1 MTPTIGERLVTHRA
15 AKRPRIGR
23 RDRPVAS
30 RSQIADGF
38 SFCYRVPVG
47 GQRRAKDGANEL
59 RELELVELGP
69 TLKGMN
75 PATELHA
82 VKSAL
87 ASSNPA
93 RLSLAAL
100 RKQSSDLA
108 LEVLTDG
115 INFPSDSRRRV
126 PPRPNCASE
135 PSLSAFRSRARIAN
149 RYATRPGC
157 SSCTSWAPPHEP
169 PRQHAAHEGRGKVA
183 PGIAPAP
190 LDRLAALCR
199 WGARGNDPSGGI

>member
-1 MTPTIGERLVTHRA
+1 MLDDLLARHVRDFETKRIAVVEHKSFALSDAATALDDTGTFEALVAVFGNVDSTGDRIMPSAFDKTIAAWRASGDPVPVILSHKWDDPHAHIGGVDPHDMRAVTRGLWVKGRLDVADNETARQVHRLLER
-15 AKRPRIGR
+15 
-23 RDRPVAS
+23 
-30 RSQIADGF
+30 RSLKEF
-38 SFCYRVPVG
+38 SFGYRVPVG

-108 LEVLTDG
+108 
-115 INFPSDSRRRV
+115 N
-126 PPRPNCASE
+126 
-135 PSLSAFRSRARIAN
+135 
-149 RYATRPGC
+149 Y
-157 SSCTSWAPPHEP
+157 
-169 PRQHAAHEGRGKVA
+169 
-183 PGIAPAP
+183 
-190 LDRLAALCR
+190 
-199 WGARGNDPSGGI
+199 